1 MSARGALASLSY
13 LRPYLQG
20 HRADY
25 IRGGISVLSYVALFA
40 AGPPLFGWTLRAL
53 TEGLGQAE
61 LLKRAALF
69 ALVALAST
77 GVRFFSRT
85 LLFNTARRIEYE
97 LRNDLFAHLQRL
109 PQSFYASWRTGDLM
123 SRCVND
129 LNSIRLMLGVGAVN
143 ILQAPVLYAASVA
156 VMLTLNPTLTLLAL
170 CPYPLFIA
178 IARTFGRA
186 NHSANLAVQ
195 QGLGQLSN
203 QVQESVSGIA
213 VVKAYAME
221 AVTQERF
228 GRAAES
234 LYRRHLRLV
243 RVSSAIPT
251 MARLLPGLAMWV
263 VLWFGGRA
271 IQGGQMDVPEFF
283 IFALYI
289 HQLTFPTVITGWVF
303 AIVQRGAAS
312 MQRVQEIL
320 ETQPAIE
327 DRAQTRV
334 PEVVRGEIEFRD
346 LHFAYAGPSESPIL
360 RDINLRVP
368 AGSVLG
374 IVGPIGSGKTSLLS
388 LIPRLF
394 EVPDGSIFVD
404 GVDVN
409 EWPVEALR
417 ENVAM
422 VPQDSFLF
430 SMTLEDNIAY
440 GLPSTDSNIAEA
452 AAQAAQ
458 LSDDVEELPQGFG
471 TVVGERGVM
480 LSGGQRQRTALARAL
495 VLERPILLLD
505 DTLSAVDAETEA
517 AIQAELRR
525 RYDGRTVI
533 VVSHRVSSVREAD
546 QIAVLE
552 GGRILELGSHEELVR
567 RDGWYARLARAQ
579 ALEAELSTLD
589 RDAEVA

>member
-1 MSARGALASLSY
+1 MSARGAIASLAH
-13 LRPYLQG
+13 LRPYLRG

-25 IRGGISVLSYVALFA
+25 AWGALSVVSYVALFA

-53 TEGLGQAE
+53 TEGLGRE
-61 LLKRAALF
+61 EVLKRAAVF
-69 ALVALAST
+69 AGVALVST
-77 GVRFFSRT
+77 AVRFFSRT

-109 PQSFYASWRTGDLM
+109 PQSFYAKWRTGDLM

-129 LNSIRLMLGVGAVN
+129 LNSIRLMLGVGGVN
-143 ILQAPVLYAASVA
+143 ILQAPILYAASIA

-186 NHSANLAVQ
+186 NHAANLAVQ
-195 QGLGQLSN
+195 RGLGLLSN

-221 AVTQERF
+221 AATQERF
-228 GRAAES
+228 DRAAES
-234 LYRRHLRLV
+234 LFRRHLRLV

-271 IQGGQMDVPEFF
+271 IQGGRMDIPEFF
-283 IFALYI
+283 VFALYI

-320 ETQPAIE
+320 ATKPTIDDVEGA
-327 DRAQTRV
+327 RA
-334 PEVVRGEIEFRD
+334 PEPVRGEIEFRG
-346 LHFAYAGPSESPIL
+346 LSFRYAGSPDPVL
-360 RDINLRVP
+360 RDIDLRVP

-374 IVGPIGSGKTSLLS
+374 VVGPIGSGKTSLIS
-388 LIPRLF
+388 LIPRLY
-394 EVPDGSIFVD
+394 EVPPGCLFVD

-409 EWPVEALR
+409 DWPLEALR
-417 ENVAM
+417 SSIAV

-430 SMTLEDNIAY
+430 SLSLADNIAF
-440 GLPSTDSNIAEA
+440 GLPSTDLETA
-452 AAQAAQ
+452 AAAARSAQ
-458 LSDDVEELPQGFG
+458 LAEDLEELPHGLS

-495 VLERPILLLD
+495 ILDRPILLLD

-517 AIQAELRR
+517 AIQAELRSR
-525 RYDGRTVI
+525 FDGRTVV

-546 QIAVLE
+546 QIAVLD
-552 GGRILELGSHEELVR
+552 GGRITELGTHDELVALG
-567 RDGWYARLARAQ
+567 GWYARLARAQ